1 MICRPALSRGSQLA
15 LRRHGA
21 AKLAQRGFAAAASP
35 KPSYEPTTIAGI
47 KVASRD
53 DNGPT
58 TRLAVVAKAGTRY
71 EPLPG
76 LTVGL
81 EEFAFKNTQK
91 RSALRITREVELLGG
106 QLKAYHTR
114 EALVLQANF
123 LRDDLPYFTELL
135 AEVLSQTRYTT
146 HEYHEEVVNV
156 IHQKQAKLDAA
167 AIALDAAHSV
177 AFHTG
182 LGAPLYPTPSTPISS
197 YLNENSVAA
206 FAEAAFTKGNI
217 AVVADGAS
225 DAGLSKWIE
234 PFFKAVP
241 AQSSS
246 SLSNAASKYYGGEQR
261 IARPGRNAMVL
272 SFPGAALSSS
282 QPETAVLVGLLGGES
297 NIKWS
302 PGFSLLSKAAT
313 AAPGSTVKATN
324 FAYSDAGLLTIQIN
338 GPAAA
343 VRKAAEESVKALKSV
358 AEGGVSQ
365 ENLVKAI
372 AKAKFNLLSGGE
384 VVGTGLLHAGTNLI
398 HGGQP
403 LKVAETVKA
412 LEAVTADKL
421 KAAAKTLLE
430 GKASVAAVGDLHVLP
445 FAEDLGL
452 KKRIPI
458 QQDSATSQPAKLAK
472 MTFAWKAAGITYN
485 RYLAVAARA
494 LRRSLKEDKRLAA
507 ERRGQQELRFAKWTN
522 GKQGELRNLADA
534 NAQAAVES
542 AATGGTA

>member
-1 MICRPALSRGSQLA
+1 MISRPALTRGSQLA
-15 LRRHGA
+15 LRRQGA
-21 AKLAQRGFAAAASP
+21 QQLAQRGFAAVASP
-35 KPSYEPTTIAGI
+35 KASYEPTTIAGV

-91 RSALRITREVELLGG
+91 RSALRITREAELLGG
-106 QLKAYHTR
+106 QLTAYHTR

-146 HEYHEEVVNV
+146 HEYHEEVENV

-177 AFHTG
+177 AFHSG

-206 FAEAAFTKGNI
+206 FAEAAFTKANI
-217 AVVADGAS
+217 AVIADGAS
-225 DAGLSKWIE
+225 ETGLSKWIE

-246 SLSNAASKYYGGEQR
+246 SVSTIASKYYGGEQR
-261 IARPGRNAMVL
+261 IAKTSGNSMVIA
-272 SFPGAALSSS
+272 FPGAALGAN
-282 QPETAVLVGLLGGES
+282 QPETSVLVGLLGGES
-297 NIKWS
+297 TIKWS
-302 PGFSLLSKAAT
+302 PGFSLLSNAAA
-313 AAPGSTVKATN
+313 AAPGSSAFATN

-338 GPAAA
+338 GKAAA
-343 VRKAAEESVKALKSV
+343 VRKAADEAVKALKSV

-372 AKAKFNLLSGGE
+372 AKAKFNLLSASE
-384 VVGTGLLHAGTNLI
+384 VSGTGLVHAGAKLI

-403 LKVAETVKA
+403 LQVAETVKA
-412 LEAVTADKL
+412 LEGVTAEQL
-421 KAAAKTLLE
+421 KTAAKTLLE

-445 FAEDLGL
+445 FAADLGL
-452 KKRIPI
+452 K
-458 QQDSATSQPAKLAK
+458 
-472 MTFAWKAAGITYN
+472 
-485 RYLAVAARA
+485 V
-494 LRRSLKEDKRLAA
+494 
-507 ERRGQQELRFAKWTN
+507 
-522 GKQGELRNLADA
+522 
-534 NAQAAVES
+534 
-542 AATGGTA
+542 